1 MSRKLSYKQ
10 PFSAKILKGLNTV
23 GKKHKIAQIH
33 HGILKDIN
41 ATHKEIIKQTLALKK
56 NPSELR
62 TKDILENLKSHK
74 QSKERQ
80 IQIRN
85 WKLQ

>member
-10 PFSAKILKGLNTV
+10 PYPKTMLTKLNRV
-23 GKKHKIAQIH
+23 ANKHKIAQIH

-56 NPSELR
+56 
-62 TKDILENLKSHK
+62 TQAI
-74 QSKERQ
+74 
-80 IQIRN
+80 
-85 WKLQ
+85 